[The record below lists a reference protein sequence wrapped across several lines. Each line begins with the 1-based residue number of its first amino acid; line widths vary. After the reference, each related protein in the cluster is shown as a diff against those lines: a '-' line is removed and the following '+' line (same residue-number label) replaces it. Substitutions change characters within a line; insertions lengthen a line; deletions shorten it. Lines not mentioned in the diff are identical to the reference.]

1 MPADGVLVRAG
12 TVEEA
17 IEKASR
23 VLQARPSEVEYEV
36 VRNAGGGPFGLGR
49 HEVLLRAWTKGKL
62 AGNEPAQGTGHG
74 NQDDGEDQDGRV
86 EVKEGRIVVYDP
98 KGCGK
103 PATII
108 PAAGITIRVN
118 GEELVEPRTV
128 TGRDSITIETEACET
143 APATVE
149 VTIGRD
155 RLTAEVRITPRRIA
169 RPFVRDQE
177 PRTTLYPVVD
187 TEEVSEKVITVEDVE
202 AAIERKGVVFGV
214 DRQAVEKAVLA
225 ADGLPHVVAKGISP
239 VEGKDGFVEHLVEL
253 EPVPVVWEEGE
264 DRVDYWERYR
274 FPFVRAGEVLAVLHP
289 PIRGT
294 PGRAVTGEVL
304 PPREVK
310 EGILRAGDGAA
321 LSGDGT
327 KVVAARDGKPVS
339 YGTSYTCIEVTPVMV
354 HQGNVGLAS
363 GHLRFNGDIVVHG
376 DVLEGARVEASG
388 GVTVVG
394 CAAGATIKAGGAVKI
409 KGSVVNSHIRA
420 GGVAGLASRLRPVL
434 ETIDHALTFLELA
447 MRAARSSGRDVTHA
461 GARGQL
467 AELMRLLGLRLR
479 ELDRLATSMRE
490 LVNEAGVELP
500 PEVADAAGS
509 LARIVKSVSASGM
522 SEVPTLDG
530 ISALRANA
538 ETVADWVERAPSAD
552 GGIVVGYA
560 QNSVLES
567 GGDIL
572 VAEKGCY
579 NCNLSAAEGVRVKGN
594 VRGGEIYAAQRV
606 YVGSVGTPGQWPC
619 SSVIRV
625 QAGGQIRAGVIYP
638 GTTVQ
643 VGANS
648 FAFDSTRFDVKIH
661 LDDQGVLVIR

>member
-23 VLQARPSEVEYEV
+23 VLQSRPSEVEYEV
-36 VRNAGGGPFGLGR
+36 VRNTGGGPFGLGR
-49 HEVLLRAWTKGKL
+49 RDVLLRAWRKGRV
-62 AGNEPAQGTGHG
+62 GENETAQSTGHG
-74 NQDDGEDQDGRV
+74 HEDGGEDRDGTV

-128 TGRDSITIETEACET
+128 TGRDSITIETKARET

-177 PRTTLYPVVD
+177 PQTTLHPVVD
-187 TEEVSEKVITVEDVE
+187 IEEVSEKVITVEDVE
-202 AAIERKGVVFGV
+202 AAIKRKGVVFGV

-225 ADGLPHVVAKGISP
+225 ANGLPHVVAKGIPP

-327 KVVAARDGKPVS
+327 KVVAARAGKPVS
-339 YGTSYTCIEVTPVMV
+339 YGTGYTRIEVAPIMV
-354 HQGNVGLAS
+354 HQGNVDLAS
-363 GHLRFNGDIVVHG
+363 GHLRFNGDIVVRG

-388 GVTVVG
+388 GVTVLG
-394 CAAGATIKAGGAVKI
+394 YAAGATIKAGGAVKI

-420 GGVAGLASRLRPVL
+420 GGVRGLAGRLRPVL
-434 ETIDHALTFLELA
+434 EAIGRALTFLELA
-447 MRAARSSGRDVTHA
+447 MQAATSSGQDGAHA
-461 GARGQL
+461 GVQERPAQL
-467 AELMRLLGLRLR
+467 FKLSGPRLR
-479 ELDRLATSMRE
+479 ELDRLAASMRE
-490 LVNEAGVELP
+490 LLNEAGVERP

-509 LARIVKSVSASGM
+509 LARIVKSVSGSSL
-522 SEVPTLDG
+522 SEVPTLDD

-538 ETVADWVERAPSAD
+538 ETVADWVERAPGAD

-594 VRGGEIYAAQRV
+594 VRGGEIYASQRV
-606 YVGSVGTPGQWPC
+606 HVGSIGTPGQWPC

-625 QAGGQIRAGVIYP
+625 PAGGQIRAGVVYP
-638 GTTVQ
+638 GTTIQ
-643 VGANS
+643 VGSES
-648 FAFDSTRFDVKIH
+648 FAFESTRFDVKAY
-661 LDDQGVLVIR
+661 LDDHGVLVIR

>member
-17 IEKASR
+17 IEKALR
-23 VLQARPSEVEYEV
+23 VLQAGPSEVEYEV
-36 VRNAGGGPFGLGR
+36 VRNAGGGLFGLGR
-49 HEVLLRAWTKGKL
+49 SKVLLRAWRKGKV
-62 AGNEPAQGTGHG
+62 AGTAQGAGHG
-74 NQDDGEDQDGRV
+74 HQDDGEDQDGKV

-103 PATII
+103 PATIV

-128 TGRDSITIETEACET
+128 TGRDSITIEAET
-143 APATVE
+143 QEVAPATVE

-155 RLTAEVRITPRRIA
+155 RLTAEVRVTPRRIA
-169 RPFVRDQE
+169 RAFVCDEE
-177 PRTTLYPVVD
+177 PQTTLHPVVD
-187 TEEVSEKVITVEDVE
+187 REELSEKVITVEDVE

-214 DRQAVEKAVLA
+214 DRQAVESAVQA
-225 ADGLPHVVAKGISP
+225 ADGLPHVVAKGIPP
-239 VEGKDGFVEHLVEL
+239 VEGEDGFVEHLVEL

-264 DRVDYWERYR
+264 DKVDYWERYR
-274 FPFVRAGEVLAVLHP
+274 FPFVRSGEDLAVLHP

-294 PGRAVTGEVL
+294 PGRAVTGEIL
-304 PPREVK
+304 PPREVR
-310 EGILRAGDGAA
+310 EGILRAGDGAV

-339 YGTSYTCIEVTPVMV
+339 YGTGYTCIEVAPVMV
-354 HQGNVGLAS
+354 HQGNVDLAS
-363 GHLRFNGDIVVHG
+363 GHLRFNGDIVVRG
-376 DVLEGARVEASG
+376 DVLEGARVEAGG
-388 GVTVVG
+388 GVTVLG

-434 ETIDHALTFLELA
+434 EAIGHALNFLELA
-447 MRAARSSGRDVTHA
+447 MQAATSSGQSIAHA
-461 GARGQL
+461 AARGQL
-467 AELMRLLGLRLR
+467 AELLRLLGLRLR
-479 ELDRLATSMRE
+479 ELDRLATSMQK
-490 LVNEAGVELP
+490 LISEAGVELP

-509 LARIVKSVSASGM
+509 LARVMKSVLGSGL
-522 SEVPTLDG
+522 SKLPSLDAIG
-530 ISALRANA
+530 ALRASA
-538 ETVADWVERAPSAD
+538 KTVAEWTERAPAAD
-552 GGIVVGYA
+552 GGIVVAYA

-572 VAEKGCY
+572 VAGKGCY

-606 YVGSVGTPGQWPC
+606 HVGSVGTQGHWPC
-619 SSVIRV
+619 SSVIKV
-625 QAGGQIRAGVIYP
+625 PAGGEIRAGVVYP
-638 GTTVQ
+638 GTTIQ
-643 VGANS
+643 VGGES
-648 FAFDSTRFDVKIH
+648 FAFDSTRFDIRAY